1 MQGAVPVTLVG
12 AQYGLGLCD
21 VAGERYNAWQ
31 TVAPITGRGVFISGP
46 FHIDG
51 TPGILRL
58 DADTAGLVSCYPVCR
73 IPGGGDV
80 TMAQLIPGVAISFP
94 DVWLG
99 ALPASADFYLKWV
112 FRSDDAVLTRFLLQV
127 TKGA

>member
-1 MQGAVPVTLVG
+1 
-12 AQYGLGLCD
+12 
-21 VAGERYNAWQ
+21 
-31 TVAPITGRGVFISGP
+31 
-46 FHIDG
+46 
-51 TPGILRL
+51 
-58 DADTAGLVSCYPVCR
+58 
-73 IPGGGDV
+73 
-80 TMAQLIPGVAISFP
+80 MAQLIPGVAISFP